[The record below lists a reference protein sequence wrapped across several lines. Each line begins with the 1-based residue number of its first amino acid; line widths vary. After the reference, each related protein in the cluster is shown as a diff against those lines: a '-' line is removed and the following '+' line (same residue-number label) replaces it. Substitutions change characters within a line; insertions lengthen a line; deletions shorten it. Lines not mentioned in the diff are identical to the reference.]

1 MVAGG
6 GEKQRDR
13 QAGRRSTVGYTREK
27 STAASTR
34 ACARAGYASRGDD
47 IRAIKTVKC
56 PKFNVNAR
64 ARVRAGR
71 RYFLLL
77 ARPER
82 ERTTRDDSPLFVRHL
97 AHFEGGRREGGYL
110 YLNTREKCFEVRGYC
125 TRTLVRNDIIVINI
139 AHTVAFASRGRH
151 KATRGQN

>member
-1 MVAGG
+1 MVAGR
-6 GEKQRDR
+6 QRDR

-64 ARVRAGR
+64 ASPSGSALLSTSRAARAREDDTR
-71 RYFLLL
+71 RL
-77 ARPER
+77 AALCA
-82 ERTTRDDSPLFVRHL
+82 PLGAFRR
-97 AHFEGGRREGGYL
+97 GWREGGYL

-125 TRTLVRNDIIVINI
+125 TRTPVRNDIIVINI